1 MKALRKVDVN
11 KPPKMT
17 FAIGL
22 WISLPGKSPRKA
34 NGIKAKAELNA
45 VMRIGLSRS
54 SEPCTMLSSNGMP
67 SARSLLYRLMS
78 NIPLRVAIPN
88 NEMKPMIAGMLTSPV
103 VSIKANTPPINAK
116 GKLRRITPLCAAF
129 LNSV

>member
-34 NGIKAKAELNA
+34 NGIKAKPPADVDFVTFGVRVTVYDEMFDEEEEYEITGAMDANIEENKISNESPMGASLFGHKRGETVTIHLPNGNEYEL
-45 VMRIGLSRS
+45 I
-54 SEPCTMLSSNGMP
+54 
-67 SARSLLYRLMS
+67 
-78 NIPLRVAIPN
+78 
-88 NEMKPMIAGMLTSPV
+88 
-103 VSIKANTPPINAK
+103 IKKIELA
-116 GKLRRITPLCAAF
+116 
-129 LNSV
+129 

>member
-34 NGIKAKAELNA
+34 NGIKAKAELKA
-45 VMRIGLSRS
+45 VIRIGLSRS
-54 SEPCTMLSSNGMP
+54 SEPCTMLSCKGIP
-67 SARSLLYRLMS
+67 WARRLLYRLMS

-88 NEMKPMIAGMLTSPV
+88 NDMKPMMAGMLTSPV
-103 VSIKANTPPINAK
+103 VII
-116 GKLRRITPLCAAF
+116 
-129 LNSV
+129 

>member
-1 MKALRKVDVN
+1 MKAFKKVDVS

-22 WISLPGKSPRKA
+22 WISLPGKSPRNA
-34 NGIKAKAELNA
+34 NGIKAKAEVNA
-45 VMRIGLSRS
+45 VIKIGLSRS
-54 SEPCTMLSSNGMP
+54 SEPCTILSSNDVP
-67 SARSLLYRLMS
+67 SVRSLLYRLMS

-88 NEMKPMIAGMLTSPV
+88 NDMKPMMAGMLTSPV
-103 VSIKANTPPINAK
+103 VIIKANTPPIKAN

>member
-1 MKALRKVDVN
+1 MKALRKVDVS
-11 KPPKMT
+11 KPPKIT

-54 SEPCTMLSSNGMP
+54 SEPCTMLSCKGVP
-67 SARSLLYRLMS
+67 SSRNRL
-78 NIPLRVAIPN
+78 
-88 NEMKPMIAGMLTSPV
+88 
-103 VSIKANTPPINAK
+103 
-116 GKLRRITPLCAAF
+116 
-129 LNSV
+129 